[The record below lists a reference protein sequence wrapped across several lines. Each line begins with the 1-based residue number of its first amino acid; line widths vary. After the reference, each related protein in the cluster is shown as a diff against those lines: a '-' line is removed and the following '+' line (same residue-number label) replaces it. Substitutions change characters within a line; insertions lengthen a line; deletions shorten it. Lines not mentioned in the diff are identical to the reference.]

1 MEDFGSINK
10 EIVAKVRSFRD
21 DVVAGRV
28 SADLVRRHKIPVAYL
43 DVCRDPNH
51 PSYKKLINRL
61 FEYLMSRVGY
71 YNNIGNNDALAKI
84 NAHLDELLNNPIED
98 ESQRELYVPR
108 FIWGV
113 NNAIDH
119 IERLNGSKQIDFAE
133 KALVKNVEFG
143 KKGRSF
149 LLSYTRSPKVS
160 VAFEG
165 FSTPVSKIQIEGE
178 NIDVPEKGAHLSSRI
193 ITFTQ
198 PDAVIIEFDK
208 FHHGCLEDDKPYYF
222 RYITLVS
229 AGEDLRRTFVT
240 SCFDV
245 DGIDTSAIETKVNGK
260 KLLLYFYPRNDKT
273 YLIIEYNE
281 RMTAQAMNDL
291 AFSTL
296 VALGMI
302 TTDVHLDECW
312 LAAYESS
319 DKQNEAGLYFQSLV
333 PTIHC
338 DYAIFTTNV
347 YPSLVQ
353 VAKKIDPVKGEHR
366 ACDLIGKLKLSNALR
381 EFPSDVFGRLVEN
394 MRKYEDLQRGIFIIL
409 MGSKLHLEIQAAT
422 YCVAL
427 EAIANVAPKVIGEQ
441 KKVIITRKKDW
452 KQVLKR
458 FKALSQELFQ
468 QQVITESEKKDIDKK
483 IESMNKAFN
492 SEKLRA
498 LLVHY
503 KYPIK
508 QFDDLTLFL
517 RNLLLHGNISFDLIK
532 DRKPEE
538 YLFELSMNLH
548 KLCCAIA
555 LLMSGYKGYI
565 INNRKLY
572 DFPNS
577 YKAFIRIGDNV
588 KVDYPEYKENKSFW
602 KRACD
607 ALHIFR
613 VYCFSEKKQ

>member
-1 MEDFGSINK
+1 MMEDFGSINK

-28 SADLVRRHKIPVAYL
+28 RADLIRKHKIPDAYL

-51 PSYKKLINRL
+51 PSSKKLINRL
-61 FEYLMSRVGY
+61 FEYLMSKVGY
-71 YNNIGNNDALAKI
+71 YKNLGNIDALAEL
-84 NAHLDELLNNPIED
+84 NANLNGLLQKPIDE
-98 ESQRELYVPR
+98 ESQQELYVPR
-108 FIWGV
+108 FILAV
-113 NNAIDH
+113 NKTLDH
-119 IERLNGSKQIDFAE
+119 IERLNGSKQIGFAE

-149 LLSYTRSPKVS
+149 LLSYTRSSKVS

-165 FSTPVSKIQIEGE
+165 FSTPASKIQIEGE
-178 NIDVPEKGAHLSSRI
+178 DIDVPEKGAHLSSRV

-198 PDAVIIEFDK
+198 PDAVSIEFDK
-208 FHHGCLEDDKPYYF
+208 FHHSSIKDDKSYYF
-222 RYITLVS
+222 RYITEVS
-229 AGEDLRRTFVT
+229 AGEDLSRTFVT
-240 SCFDV
+240 SYFDV
-245 DGIDTSAIETKVNGK
+245 DGIDTFAIEAKVDGK
-260 KLLLYFYPRNDKT
+260 QLLLYFYPHNDKN

-302 TTDVHLDECW
+302 TTEVHLDECW

-319 DKQNEAGLYFQSLV
+319 DKQNESGLYFQSLV

-347 YPSLVQ
+347 YPSLVH
-353 VAKKIDPVKGEHR
+353 VAKNIDPVNGEHK
-366 ACDLIGKLKLSNALR
+366 ACDLISKLKLSRALP
-381 EFPSDVFGRLVEN
+381 EFPSEVFGRLVEN

-427 EAIANVAPKVIGEQ
+427 EAIANVAPDIIGADIMNIV
-441 KKVIITRKKDW
+441 KDKPRWKSIRKKFAE
-452 KQVLKR
+452 LN
-458 FKALSQELFQ
+458 SQLLEEGKLNA
-468 QQVITESEKKDIDKK
+468 EEYDGIDKK
-483 IESMNKAFN
+483 INSMNNNFN
-492 SEKLRA
+492 NVILRS

-503 KYPIK
+503 RYPLNA
-508 QFDDLTLFL
+508 FDELTLKL
-517 RNLLLHGNISFDLIK
+517 RNVLLHGSIEIDKFVG
-532 DRKPEE
+532 RKPEE

-588 KVDYPEYKENKSFW
+588 KVDYPEYKEKKSFW
-602 KRACD
+602 KRVCD
-607 ALHIFR
+607 VLHIFR
-613 VYCFSEKKQ
+613 VNWYS

>member
-1 MEDFGSINK
+1 MMEDFGAINK

-28 SADLVRRHKIPVAYL
+28 SADLIRMHKIPDAYL
-43 DVCRDPNH
+43 DVCRDLNH
-51 PSYKKLINRL
+51 PSNKKLINRL
-61 FEYLMSRVGY
+61 FEYLMSKVGY
-71 YNNIGNNDALAKI
+71 YKKLGNTDALAEL
-84 NAHLDELLNNPIED
+84 NANLNGLLQNPIEE
-98 ESQRELYVPR
+98 ESQQELYVPR
-108 FIWGV
+108 FILAV
-113 NNAIDH
+113 NKTLDH
-119 IERLNGSKQIDFAE
+119 IERLNGSKQIGFAE
-133 KALVKNVEFG
+133 KELVKNVEFG

-165 FSTPVSKIQIEGE
+165 FSTPTSKIQIEGE
-178 NIDVPEKGAHLSSRI
+178 DIDVPKKGAHLSSRV

-198 PDAVIIEFDK
+198 PDAVSIEFDK
-208 FHHGCLEDDKPYYF
+208 FHHSSLKDDKSYYF
-222 RYITLVS
+222 RYITEVS

-240 SCFDV
+240 SYFGV
-245 DGIDTSAIETKVNGK
+245 DGIDTFAIEAKVDGK
-260 KLLLYFYPRNDKT
+260 QLLLYFYPRNDKT

-427 EAIANVAPKVIGEQ
+427 EAIANVAPDIIGADIMNIV
-441 KKVIITRKKDW
+441 KDKPRWKSIRKKFAE
-452 KQVLKR
+452 LN
-458 FKALSQELFQ
+458 SQLLEEGKLNA
-468 QQVITESEKKDIDKK
+468 EEYDGIDKK
-483 IESMNKAFN
+483 INSMNNNFN
-492 SEKLRA
+492 NVILRS

-503 KYPIK
+503 RYPLNA
-508 QFDDLTLFL
+508 FDELTLKL
-517 RNLLLHGNISFDLIK
+517 RNVLLHGSIEIDKFVG
-532 DRKPEE
+532 RKPED

-588 KVDYPEYKENKSFW
+588 KVDYPEYKEKNSFW
-602 KRACD
+602 KRICD
-607 ALHIFR
+607 ALNNYR
-613 VYCFSEKKQ
+613 VNWSS

>member
-1 MEDFGSINK
+1 MMEDFGSINK

-28 SADLVRRHKIPVAYL
+28 RADLIRKHKIPDAYL

-51 PSYKKLINRL
+51 PSSKKLINRL
-61 FEYLMSRVGY
+61 FEYLMSKVGY
-71 YNNIGNNDALAKI
+71 YKNLGNIDALAEL
-84 NAHLDELLNNPIED
+84 NANLNGLLQKPIEE
-98 ESQRELYVPR
+98 ESQQELYVPR
-108 FIWGV
+108 FILAV
-113 NNAIDH
+113 NKTLDH
-119 IERLNGSKQIDFAE
+119 IERLNGSKQIGFAE

-149 LLSYTRSPKVS
+149 LLSYTRSSKVS

-165 FSTPVSKIQIEGE
+165 FSTPASKIQIEGE
-178 NIDVPEKGAHLSSRI
+178 DIDVPEKGAHLSSRV

-198 PDAVIIEFDK
+198 PDAVSIEFDK
-208 FHHGCLEDDKPYYF
+208 FHHSSIKDDKSYYF
-222 RYITLVS
+222 RYITEVS
-229 AGEDLRRTFVT
+229 AGEDLSRTFVT
-240 SCFDV
+240 SYFDV
-245 DGIDTSAIETKVNGK
+245 DGIDTFAIEAKVDGK
-260 KLLLYFYPRNDKT
+260 QLLLYFYPHNDKN

-302 TTDVHLDECW
+302 TTEVHLDECW

-319 DKQNEAGLYFQSLV
+319 DKQNESGLYFQSLV

-347 YPSLVQ
+347 YPSLVH
-353 VAKKIDPVKGEHR
+353 VAKNIDHVNGEHK
-366 ACDLIGKLKLSNALR
+366 ACDLISKLKLSRALP
-381 EFPSDVFGRLVEN
+381 EFPSEVFGRLVEN

-427 EAIANVAPKVIGEQ
+427 EAIANVAPDIIGADIMNIV
-441 KKVIITRKKDW
+441 KDKPRWKSIRKKFAE
-452 KQVLKR
+452 LN
-458 FKALSQELFQ
+458 SQLLEEGKLNA
-468 QQVITESEKKDIDKK
+468 EEYDGIDKK
-483 IESMNKAFN
+483 INSMNNNFN
-492 SEKLRA
+492 NVILRS

-503 KYPIK
+503 RYPLNA
-508 QFDDLTLFL
+508 FDELTLKL
-517 RNLLLHGNISFDLIK
+517 RNVLLHGSIEIDKFVG
-532 DRKPEE
+532 RKPEE

-588 KVDYPEYKENKSFW
+588 KVDYPEYKEKKSFW
-602 KRACD
+602 KRVCD
-607 ALHIFR
+607 VLHIFR
-613 VYCFSEKKQ
+613 VNWYS